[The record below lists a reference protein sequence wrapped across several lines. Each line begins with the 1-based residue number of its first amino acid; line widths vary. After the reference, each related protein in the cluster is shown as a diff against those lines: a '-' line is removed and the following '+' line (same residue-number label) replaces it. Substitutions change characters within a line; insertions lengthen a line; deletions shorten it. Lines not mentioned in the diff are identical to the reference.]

1 MRLYISSFIVILF
14 CSMGFSQN
22 DSLRIIIADEIKS
35 ERNEELNIL
44 RTELKRNESE
54 ISKLTEELSA
64 ISKRKT
70 KEKVEAMEKLQVALD
85 NRIRFLEE
93 SPKTEIGYNGQLAFT
108 ELLSIQR
115 DIQPA
120 DLFLQSQNFFSKM
133 GEISNLQDYQDF
145 KSWKKEYDDYYERKK
160 GSDKT
165 LEFINKSLGLVTDA
179 SNKVPL
185 YGSIVNTTTSGIS
198 SLLGTLGGRHKELA
212 EKTPDMLEILATI
225 GQFEQQKAIID
236 HEWILINKELEQLKE
251 ENTELLESQLDYY
264 GMDKDS
270 YKKEYLK
277 ATLDNDRDD
286 YKRQCREQIQSSLA
300 EMDKNPNSEWLE
312 DVEIYM
318 YKVQSLRLRFGE
330 LTSRMLNNIDK
341 YNELI
346 AIFSDNK
353 KFPVEFTNKLASV
366 STALQSVR
374 STFYKSFNPAKYIQ
388 DSTIMYL
395 EREN

>member
-1 MRLYISSFIVILF
+1 MRLFFLSLMATLLSVSAFA
-14 CSMGFSQN
+14 QN
-22 DSLRIIIADEIKS
+22 DSLRSIIADQIKN

-93 SPKTEIGYNGQLAFT
+93 SPKTEIGFNGQLAFT

-120 DLFLQSQNFFSKM
+120 DLFLQSQNFFSEM
-133 GEISNLQDYQDF
+133 GTISNLQDYENF

-165 LEFINKSLGLVTDA
+165 LEFVNKSLGLVTDA

-185 YGSIVNTTTSGIS
+185 YGSIVNTATSGIS
-198 SLLGTLGGRHKELA
+198 TLLTSLGSRHKELA
-212 EKTPDMLEILATI
+212 EKTPDMLELLSTI
-225 GQFEQQKAIID
+225 GQFEQQKSIID
-236 HEWILINKELEQLKE
+236 HEWTLINKELEQLKE
-251 ENTELLESQLDYY
+251 ENIELLESQLDFY
-264 GMDKDS
+264 GLDRDS

-277 ATLDNDRDD
+277 ATLDHDRDE
-286 YKRQCREQIQSSLA
+286 YKQECRKQIQSSLA
-300 EMDKNPNSEWLE
+300 DMDKDPNSKWLE

-341 YNELI
+341 YQELI
-346 AIFSDNK
+346 AIFSDNS
-353 KFPVEFTNKLASV
+353 KFPIEFTNKLANV
-366 STALQSVR
+366 SSSLQSVR

-395 EREN
+395 EKDN

>member
-1 MRLYISSFIVILF
+1 MRLSIALITILF
-14 CSMGFSQN
+14 VCPLGLAQN
-22 DSLRIIIADEIKS
+22 DSLRIIIADQIKN
-35 ERNEELNIL
+35 ERNEELSLL
-44 RTELKRNESE
+44 RNELKRNESE

-93 SPKTEIGYNGQLAFT
+93 SPKTEIGFNGQLAFT

-120 DLFLQSQNFFSKM
+120 DLFLQSQNFFTKM
-133 GEISNLQDYQDF
+133 GEISNIQDYEKF
-145 KSWKKEYDDYYERKK
+145 REWKKEYDNYYERKK

-179 SNKVPL
+179 SSKVPL

-198 SLLGTLGGRHKELA
+198 ALVGTLGGRHKELA
-212 EKTPDMLEILATI
+212 EKTPDMLELLSVL
-225 GQFEQQKAIID
+225 GQFQQQKAIID
-236 HEWILINKELEQLKE
+236 HEWSLINKELGQLKE

-264 GMDKDS
+264 GLDKDS
-270 YKKEYLK
+270 YKKDYLK
-277 ATLDNDRDD
+277 ATLDHDRDE
-286 YKRQCREQIQSSLA
+286 YKQECRKQIQSSLA
-300 EMDKNPNSEWLE
+300 DMDSNPNSKWLE

-341 YNELI
+341 YQELI
-346 AIFSDNK
+346 AIFSDNS
-353 KFPVEFTNKLASV
+353 KFPIEFTNKLGNV
-366 STALQSVR
+366 STSLQSVR

-395 EREN
+395 EKDN

>member
-1 MRLYISSFIVILF
+1 MRLHLLSLIPLLAISQAFA
-14 CSMGFSQN
+14 QN
-22 DSLRIIIADEIKS
+22 DSLRSSTSDQIKT

-44 RTELKRNESE
+44 RKELRQNESE
-54 ISKLTEELSA
+54 ISRLTEELSA
-64 ISKRKT
+64 ISERKT
-70 KEKVEAMEKLQVALD
+70 KDKVEAMERLQVAQD
-85 NRIRFLEE
+85 KRIRFLEE
-93 SPKTEIGYNGQLAFT
+93 SPKTEIGFNGQLAFT

-120 DLFLQSQNFFSKM
+120 DLFLQSQNFFSKL
-133 GEISNLQDYQDF
+133 GEVSNLQNYEDF

-165 LEFINKSLGLVTDA
+165 LDLINKSLSLVTDA

-185 YGSIVNTTTSGIS
+185 YGSIVNTATSGIS
-198 SLLGTLGGRHKELA
+198 TLLSTLGGRHKELA
-212 EKTPDMLEILATI
+212 EKTPDMLEILSTI

-236 HEWILINKELEQLKE
+236 HEWTLINKELKQLKE

-264 GMDKDS
+264 GLDKQS

-277 ATLDNDRDD
+277 ATLDHDRDE
-286 YKRQCREQIQSSLA
+286 YKRECRKQIQSSLA
-300 EMDKNPNSEWLE
+300 EMDKNPNNKWLE

-341 YNELI
+341 YNDLI

-353 KFPVEFTNKLASV
+353 KFPIEFTNRLAGV